1 MVKKKATPI
10 ESYTLADGQKRYM
23 FKIYLGVDPLTGKEQ
38 RTTRRGFKT
47 IKEAELALARIKLEI
62 SKGTFRRSQ
71 AETFQEIYDLWIVQ
85 YEKTVE
91 ESTFTKT
98 AGLFRNHILPE
109 IGQYKIEKMTIDI
122 CQEHVDTWSKK
133 LKKYR
138 ILKAYAAKVMNFAI
152 KRGYIQ
158 TNPFS
163 LVDMPVIKNTS
174 FDSFEEFN
182 ENFYNR
188 EQLIEFLGCLEKENN
203 FKAYALFR
211 LLAFSGMRKG
221 EALALR
227 WTDLN
232 FKENEIR
239 INKAISRGKENQLYL
254 KGTKTGNVRTIKMDN
269 TTMQILKQWKK
280 KQQEDYLIIGFNTLN
295 KEQLVFNNINNDY
308 LQPTKTRKWLVQVQ
322 EKYNLKPITTHGLR
336 HTHCS
341 LLFEAGASIKEVQD
355 RLGHSDIKTTMDI
368 YTHVTQKAKAEA
380 IQKFEK
386 YLDI

>member
-1 MVKKKATPI
+1 MAKKRTTPI
-10 ESYTLADGQKRYM
+10 ESYTLTDGQKRFM

-62 SKGTFRRSQ
+62 SNGTFRRTQ
-71 AETFQEIYDLWIVQ
+71 AETYQEVYDLWIVQ

-91 ESTFTKT
+91 ESTFSKT

-109 IGQYKIEKMTIDI
+109 IGQYKIEKMTIDV
-122 CQEHVDTWSKK
+122 CQGHVDTWSKK

-138 ILKAYAAKVMNFAI
+138 IVKAYAAKVMSFAI
-152 KRGYIQ
+152 KRGYIH

-163 LVDMPVIKNTS
+163 LVDMPVMKNAS
-174 FDSFEEFN
+174 IDAIEESY
-182 ENFYNR
+182 ENFYTR

-221 EALALR
+221 EALALK

-232 FKENEIR
+232 IKENEIR

-254 KGTKTGNVRTIKMDN
+254 KGTKTGIVRTIKMDD

-280 KQQEDYLIIGFNTLN
+280 KQQEDYLILGFNTIN
-295 KEQLVFNNINNDY
+295 KDQLVFNSINNDY

-322 EKYNLKPITTHGLR
+322 KKYNLKSITTHGFR

-355 RLGHSDIKTTMDI
+355 RLGHSDVKTTMDI
-368 YTHVTQKAKAEA
+368 YTHVTQKAKVEA

-386 YLDI
+386 YLNI